1 MRWSSLKL
9 SLLVVLTFSMVL
21 ILMSFLFY
29 KNLNILLGFWD
40 KENRVSIY
48 LKIDANESDKQAVLD
63 LLKTKTDEISDI
75 QFVDRTV
82 ASTDFKKMFGEY
94 SAGMV
99 SVDEMIDLV
108 PESFTAKLTSA
119 ASEKSSFDNLKASL
133 LINPFI
139 EDVSY
144 GGEWLTK
151 FSKLDRSLKFLGL
164 TLTLVLSL
172 SVTLISALMVRS
184 LVDESRGEIEVLS
197 LIGATR
203 WLIYGKYLR
212 QFLYFFSLSLVFGV
226 LLSYLIFYFFKNRF
240 LMGQGFH
247 FVASSLQFLTPVEIL
262 AVLLALFIFVM
273 SGASL
278 SLRST
283 LKRLSLFAYE

>member
-48 LKIDANESDKQAVLD
+48 LKVDANEGDRQSILD
-63 LLKTKTDEISDI
+63 LLKTMPDKVSDI
-75 QFVDRTV
+75 QFVDRDA
-82 ASTDFKKMFGEY
+82 ASADFKKMFGEY

-99 SVDEMIDLV
+99 SVDEMVDLV
-108 PESFTAKLTSA
+108 PESFTAKLTAA
-119 ASEKSSFDNLKASL
+119 ASEKRAFDDLKASL
-133 LINPFI
+133 LINSFV

-144 GGEWLTK
+144 GGEWLNK
-151 FSKLDRSLKFLGL
+151 FSKLDKALKLLGL
-164 TLTLVLSL
+164 TLTLILSL

-203 WLIYGKYLR
+203 WLIYAKYLR
-212 QFLYFFSLSLVFGV
+212 QFLYFFSLSLVLSV
-226 LLSYLIFYFFKNRF
+226 LLSYLVYYFFKNKF
-240 LMGQGFH
+240 LFGQGFH
-247 FVASSLQFLTPVEIL
+247 FVASSLQFLTAAEVM
-262 AVLLALFIFVM
+262 AVLLTLFVFVM
-273 SGASL
+273 TGASL

>member
-48 LKIDANESDKQAVLD
+48 LKIDTNEGDKQAVLD
-63 LLKTKTDEISDI
+63 LLKTKSDEISDI

-133 LINPFI
+133 LTNPFV

-144 GGEWLTK
+144 GGEWLNK

-212 QFLYFFSLSLVFGV
+212 QFLYFFSLSLIFGV

-262 AVLLALFIFVM
+262 AVLLALFIFVI